1 MAILLRAAGVPTRL
15 VNGFQ
20 MGEYNPVG
28 DAYIVRQS
36 DAHAWVEVYLPG
48 SGWTEFDPTPA
59 GVNPQDTG
67 LVAQLM
73 HYTDAFGLFWNTYVL
88 TYDTDSQGKLVHSA
102 HERLDRIR
110 KGLEVRRDSFVLGA
124 KDRAVQVFSTAQ
136 SYLQGSAAWFCI
148 AIVCLA
154 YLVYDRRR
162 YLRARWWLFRL
173 RRTGR
178 VDERMIYSLFQSAV
192 SIAERHE
199 SHRRSSQTWREWIDA
214 LAHAERRSILQRAA
228 DVFEKSRYGRNTASA
243 GDVAVLQ
250 QAVRDLRS
258 LIQ

>member
-15 VNGFQ
+15 VDGFQ

-36 DAHAWVEVYLPG
+36 DAHAWVEAYLPG

-59 GVNPQDTG
+59 GANPQDTG

-102 HERLDRIR
+102 HEGLEKIR
-110 KGLEVRRDSFVLGA
+110 KSLEVRRDGFVLA
-124 KDRAVQVFSTAQ
+124 ARNRAVQVFSSALH
-136 SYLQGSAAWFCI
+136 YLQGTFAWVCI
-148 AIVCLA
+148 AVVCVA
-154 YLVYDRRR
+154 YVVYDRRR
-162 YLRARWWLFRL
+162 DLRTRWWLFRL

-178 VDERMIYSLFQSAV
+178 VDERMIHSLFQSAV
-192 SIAERHE
+192 RIVERQE

-214 LAHAERRSILQRAA
+214 VAHADRRSILQRAA
-228 DVFEKSRYGRNTASA
+228 DVFEKSRYGRSVSSA
-243 GDVAVLQ
+243 GDVAILQ